1 MSNNTKV
8 KLNEVVEFNQK
19 IKEFS
24 KNITECFDTI
34 DRSMNELSR
43 SWDDPMFQQFKN
55 NFNKHA
61 TQLKPLSEQLAKYNK
76 HVDDYWV
83 PKIKSIL
90 EQYKN
95 NP

>member
-1 MSNNTKV
+1 MSNTKV
-8 KLNEVVEFNQK
+8 TLNEVEQFNRK
-19 IKEFS
+19 IKDFS
-24 KNITECFDTI
+24 KNLNECFETI
-34 DRSMNELSR
+34 ERSMNELSR
-43 SWDDPMFQQFKN
+43 SWDDPMFQQFKS

-61 TQLKPLSEQLAKYNK
+61 TKLKPLSEELSKYNR
-76 HVDDYWV
+76 HIDSYWV